1 MIEFVAARLQF
12 VLHLALG
19 QLSLLEVGTEELL
32 RQTYVLGVLNYEV
45 LLDPL
50 HDVAIYLAARVV
62 VFIRADR
69 HWIVLDRQIINHDAA

>member
-1 MIEFVAARLQF
+1 MLEFVAARLQF
-12 VLHLALG
+12 VLHLAVG
-19 QLSLLEVGTEELL
+19 QLSLLEVGTKELL

-62 VFIRADR
+62 VFIADR